1 MLLPFQFRQH
11 FRRNAVNQPL
21 HTVQR
26 SFNGSFLPGEGN
38 RLFEKPGGVYASDLF
53 NVFLNEMIVPARP
66 LDEMEVVPI
75 PINSP
80 FADSSCVGGSG
91 AYKTYRP
98 ARKIPYF
105 HTLGIVVE

>member
-66 LDEMEVVPI
+66 LDDMEVVPI

-80 FADSSCVGGSG
+80 FADSSCGGG
-91 AYKTYRP
+91 AVHIK
-98 ARKIPYF
+98 
-105 HTLGIVVE
+105 HTAPPGKFPISILSELW